1 MGASSVRTTDAEAAQ
16 GRTPDAPANGAAPAR
31 RTQADRSAA
40 TRARLLDATL
50 ASLVEDG
57 YVGTTTTA
65 VAQRAGVSRGAQ
77 LHHYGTKEKLVA
89 AAVGHLAEQRA
100 AVVREQ
106 IAQLGNAGNTLRRT
120 LDLLAD
126 FLSGPLYAATIEL
139 WVAAR
144 SDPALRE
151 LLIPVE
157 ARLAIE
163 LREICRE
170 YVTSDPLLQ
179 QMTLDLLLGR
189 GVSGLLTDFTASQRS
204 RALDAWAEM
213 LAARNAPPA
222 GPTSSPAP
230 SSGLTT

>member
-1 MGASSVRTTDAEAAQ
+1 MASPTDTQ
-16 GRTPDAPANGAAPAR
+16 PAR

-40 TRARLLDATL
+40 TKTRLLDATIT
-50 ASLVEDG
+50 SLVEDG
-57 YVGTTTTA
+57 YNGTTTTA

-89 AAVGHLAEQRA
+89 AAVAHLAEQRA
-100 AVVREQ
+100 AVVRDQ
-106 IAQLGNAGNTLRRT
+106 IAQLGAAKDTLRRT

-144 SDPALRE
+144 SDAALRE
-151 LLIPVE
+151 MLIPVE
-157 ARLAIE
+157 AQLAKE

-189 GVSGLLTDFTASQRS
+189 GVTMLLTDWNAGHRAQ
-204 RALDAWAEM
+204 ALDAWAEM
-213 LAARNAPPA
+213 LATRNAPPT
-222 GPTSSPAP
+222 P
-230 SSGLTT
+230 

>member
-1 MGASSVRTTDAEAAQ
+1 MPSSTETR
-16 GRTPDAPANGAAPAR
+16 PAR

-40 TRARLLDATL
+40 TRARLLDATIT
-50 ASLVEDG
+50 SLVEDG
-57 YVGTTTTA
+57 YTGTTTTA

-89 AAVGHLAEQRA
+89 AAVAHLAEQRA
-100 AVVREQ
+100 AVVRDQ
-106 IAQLGNAGNTLRRT
+106 IAQLGDAKNTLRRT

-144 SDPALRE
+144 SDQALRE
-151 LLIPVE
+151 MLIPVE
-157 ARLAIE
+157 AQLAKE

-189 GVSGLLTDFTASQRS
+189 GVTMLLTDWSASHRAQ
-204 RALDAWAEM
+204 ALDAWAEM
-213 LAARNAPPA
+213 LTTRNAPPA
-222 GPTSSPAP
+222 K
-230 SSGLTT
+230 

>member
-1 MGASSVRTTDAEAAQ
+1 MASPTDTQ
-16 GRTPDAPANGAAPAR
+16 PAR

-40 TRARLLDATL
+40 TKSRLLDATI

-57 YVGTTTTA
+57 YNGTTTTV

-89 AAVGHLAEQRA
+89 AAVAHLAEQRA
-100 AVVREQ
+100 AVVRDQ
-106 IAQLGNAGNTLRRT
+106 IALLGDATDTLRRT

-144 SDPALRE
+144 SDVALRE
-151 LLIPVE
+151 MLIPVE
-157 ARLAIE
+157 AQLAKE

-189 GVSGLLTDFTASQRS
+189 GVTMLLTNWSASHRAQ
-204 RALDAWAEM
+204 ALDAWAEM
-213 LAARNAPPA
+213 LATRNAPP
-222 GPTSSPAP
+222 TR
-230 SSGLTT
+230 

>member
-1 MGASSVRTTDAEAAQ
+1 MASSTETQ
-16 GRTPDAPANGAAPAR
+16 PAR

-40 TRARLLDATL
+40 TKSRLLDATIT
-50 ASLVEDG
+50 SLVEAG
-57 YVGTTTTA
+57 YTGTTTTA

-89 AAVGHLAEQRA
+89 AAVAHLAEQRA
-100 AVVREQ
+100 ATVREQ
-106 IAQLGNAGNTLRRT
+106 IAQLGDAKDTLRRT

-144 SDPALRE
+144 SDAALRE
-151 LLIPVE
+151 MLIPVE
-157 ARLAIE
+157 AQLAKE

-189 GVSGLLTDFTASQRS
+189 GVTMLLTDWNASHRA

-213 LAARNAPPA
+213 VTLRNNQ
-222 GPTSSPAP
+222 GTS
-230 SSGLTT
+230 

>member
-1 MGASSVRTTDAEAAQ
+1 MASPTETQV
-16 GRTPDAPANGAAPAR
+16 AR

-100 AVVREQ
+100 AVLRAEVAKLANEE
-106 IAQLGNAGNTLRRT
+106 NKVRRT

-126 FLSGPLYAATIEL
+126 LLSGPLYAATIEL

-157 ARLAIE
+157 ARLAID

-170 YVTSDPLLQ
+170 NLTSDPLLQ

-213 LAARNAPPA
+213 LATRNSPP
-222 GPTSSPAP
+222 TK
-230 SSGLTT
+230 

>member
-1 MGASSVRTTDAEAAQ
+1 MSVEQSAS
-16 GRTPDAPANGAAPAR
+16 AR

-40 TRARLLDATL
+40 TRGRLLDATI
-50 ASLVEDG
+50 ACLVEEG

-77 LHHYGTKEKLVA
+77 LHHYGTREKLVA
-89 AAVGHLAEQRA
+89 AAVGHLADQRA
-100 AVVREQ
+100 AVLREQ
-106 IAQLGNAGNTLRRT
+106 VATVADAPDRLRRT

-126 FLSGPLYAATIEL
+126 VLSGPLYAAAVEL

-151 LLIPVE
+151 VLIPVE
-157 ARLAIE
+157 AKLAID
-163 LREICRE
+163 LRELCGE

-189 GVSGLLTDFTASQRS
+189 GVSTLLTNYTESQRAS
-204 RALDAWAEM
+204 ALDAWAEM
-213 LAARNAPPA
+213 LATRNAPPT
-222 GPTSSPAP
+222 GPR
-230 SSGLTT
+230 

>member
-1 MGASSVRTTDAEAAQ
+1 MAQPTDTQ
-16 GRTPDAPANGAAPAR
+16 PGR

-40 TRARLLDATL
+40 TRTRLLDATL
-50 ASLVEDG
+50 ACLVDAG
-57 YVGTTTTA
+57 YAGTTTTA

-100 AVVREQ
+100 AVVRQQ
-106 IAQLGNAGNTLRRT
+106 IADLAGEENQLRRT

-126 FLSGPLYAATIEL
+126 LLSGPLYAATVEL

-151 LLIPVE
+151 MLIPVE
-157 ARLAIE
+157 ARLAID
-163 LREICRE
+163 LRELCRE
-170 YVTSDPLLQ
+170 YVTPDPLLQ

-189 GVSGLLTDFTASQRS
+189 GVSGLLTDWNATQRA

-213 LAARNAPPA
+213 LATRR
-222 GPTSSPAP
+222 
-230 SSGLTT
+230 

>member
-1 MGASSVRTTDAEAAQ
+1 MAQPTDTQ
-16 GRTPDAPANGAAPAR
+16 PAR

-40 TRARLLDATL
+40 TRQRLLDATL
-50 ASLVEDG
+50 ACLVDAG
-57 YVGTTTTA
+57 YAGTTTTA

-89 AAVGHLAEQRA
+89 AAVGHLADQRA

-106 IAQLGNAGNTLRRT
+106 LAGLAGENQLRRT

-126 FLSGPLYAATIEL
+126 LLSGPLYAAAVEL

-151 LLIPVE
+151 VLIPVE
-157 ARLAIE
+157 AKLATD
-163 LREICRE
+163 LRELCRE
-170 YVTSDPLLQ
+170 YVTPDPLLQ

-189 GVSGLLTDFTASQRS
+189 GVSGLLTDWNATQRA
-204 RALDAWAEM
+204 RALDAWASM
-213 LAARNAPPA
+213 LASRE
-222 GPTSSPAP
+222 
-230 SSGLTT
+230 

>member
-1 MGASSVRTTDAEAAQ
+1 MASPIRIQ
-16 GRTPDAPANGAAPAR
+16 PAR

-40 TRARLLDATL
+40 TRGRLLDATIT
-50 ASLVEDG
+50 SLVEDG
-57 YVGTTTTA
+57 YTGTTTTV

-89 AAVGHLAEQRA
+89 AAVAHLAEQRA
-100 AVVREQ
+100 ALVREQ
-106 IAQLGNAGNTLRRT
+106 IAQLGETKDALRAT

-144 SDPALRE
+144 SDPALRD

-157 ARLAIE
+157 AQLAKE

-189 GVSGLLTDFTASQRS
+189 GVTMLLTDWSASHRTQ
-204 RALDAWAEM
+204 ALDAWAEM
-213 LAARNAPPA
+213 LSTRNAPPA
-222 GPTSSPAP
+222 LTAASTTPSPR
-230 SSGLTT
+230 